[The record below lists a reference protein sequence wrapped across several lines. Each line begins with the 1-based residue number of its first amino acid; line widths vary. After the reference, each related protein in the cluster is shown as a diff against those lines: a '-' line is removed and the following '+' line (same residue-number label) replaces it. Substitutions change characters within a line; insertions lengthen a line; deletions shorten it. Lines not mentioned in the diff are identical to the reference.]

1 MFKKKRGWQM
11 AEKNIFD
18 LSGKIALITGGGSGI
33 GRAYCEAMA
42 EFGADVAC
50 NDIAEKKAQETV
62 RLISKFGH
70 RAIAIK
76 ADASKQ
82 DEIERMV
89 NRTIEEFGKLDIVF
103 CNAGLIIPPHRIHE
117 VPIEDWDR
125 LMALNLRGVFLLMQ
139 AALRVMVKQKSGC
152 IINTASV
159 AGLHAGGEG
168 KSLTNVATYAAA
180 KAGVILL
187 TRHAAVEYGKDGI
200 RVNAIAP
207 GYHRTGLESTVPPEV
222 RKEHEDIMV
231 RNTPLRRVGM
241 PEDLKGLAVWLA
253 SDASSFVTG
262 QTIVQDGGLTL

>member
-1 MFKKKRGWQM
+1 MAKKD
-11 AEKNIFD
+11 IFN
-18 LSGKIALITGGGSGI
+18 LSGKVALITGGGSGI

-50 NDIAEKKAQETV
+50 SDIDGQTAQETV

-82 DEIERMV
+82 NEIEYMV
-89 NRTIEEFGKLDIVF
+89 NRTVEELGKLDIVF
-103 CNAGLIIPPHRIHE
+103 CNAGIGIPFNRIHE
-117 VPIEDWDR
+117 APVEDWDR
-125 LMALNLRGVFLLMQ
+125 LMALNLRGVFLLMR
-139 AALRVMVKQKSGC
+139 AALRYMVKQKRGC
-152 IINTASV
+152 IINTASI
-159 AGLHAGGEG
+159 AGLYAGGEG
-168 KSLTNVATYAAA
+168 KSLTNLAIYGAA

-207 GYHRTGLESTVPPEV
+207 GYHRTSIGDTSPEA
-222 RKEHEDIMV
+222 RKELEDMNT
-231 RNTPLRRVGM
+231 RTTPLRRIGM

-253 SDASSFVTG
+253 SDASSYVTG
-262 QTIVQDGGLTL
+262 QTIVQDGGLIL